1 MRLIILWASI
11 LLLTGCGANQQVT
24 IAKTTLAMHDL
35 VAIAAPVANDLCVK
49 KVVKVETCVKLK
61 TSYDVFKKS
70 WPIVDDAL
78 VVYLKTDLVSAEQT
92 FQAAN
97 ALFIKNYADV
107 LSILVETGAL
117 KGVK

>member
-1 MRLIILWASI
+1 MKYIILCIMGMA
-11 LLLTGCGANQQVT
+11 LAGCGVNQQTT

-35 VAIAAPVANDLCVK
+35 VAIAAPAANELCVK
-49 KVVKVETCVKLK
+49 RIPKAETCAKLK
-61 TSYDVFKKS
+61 VSYDVFRKS

-78 VVYLKTDLVSAEQT
+78 VVYLKSNTVSAEET

-117 KGVK
+117 KGAK